1 MMQNVRFMFSLKIL
15 VISLLLTGCSMKEQ
29 MVRSMDP
36 IMDDMSSAV
45 NMSNDVELM
54 RDGLPASL
62 IQMDGFVK
70 SAPNGCNG
78 KKCVLK
84 EHKYYIK
91 SSI

>member
-70 SAPNGCNG
+70 SSPIGCNG
-78 KKCVLK
+78 KKCVLFFIFSDK
-84 EHKYYIK
+84 RT
-91 SSI
+91 S